1 MFWQR
6 TIWNDL
12 FLPLFPFVRG
22 EVLPQFFTVSSGS
35 LFHPPLSIVFFF
47 FQSSS
52 SPAFPTSILTE
63 SSHLSIGLPRL
74 ILPYSHNSAALFGS
88 LSSAILSTCPAHCG
102 LLLTSLSV
110 KLLCTP
116 VSSLNSTILLLYDL
130 VTLDI
135 FHSQLLS
142 LTCSL
147 CCCSSVIA
155 NVSVPNKHA
164 SVTQVLTTLPFSLF
178 EILRSAI
185 IPQLLS
191 TRSLRPVL
199 FAILLSPSSRL
210 RTLPLLDTRK
220 CPPDSV
226 SAPPARCPAL
236 TSGGLCAAL
245 PSSLG

>member
-1 MFWQR
+1 M
-6 TIWNDL
+6 
-12 FLPLFPFVRG
+12 
-22 EVLPQFFTVSSGS
+22 LPQFFTVSSGS
-35 LFHPPLSIVFFF
+35 LFHPPLSRVFFF

-102 LLLTSLSV
+102 LLLTSLSI

-116 VSSLNSTILLLYDL
+116 ASSLNSTILLLYDL
-130 VTLDI
+130 VTLVAI
-135 FHSQLLS
+135 FHTQLLL

-155 NVSVPNKHA
+155 NVSVPNRHA
-164 SVTQVLTTLPFSLF
+164 SVTQMLTTLPISLF
-178 EILRSAI
+178 EIRRSAI
-185 IPQLLS
+185 TPQLLS

-199 FAILLSPSSRL
+199 FDILLSPSSRL
-210 RTLPLLDTRK
+210 RTLPHLDTRK

-226 SAPPARCPAL
+226 SSPPARCPAL
-236 TSGGLCAAL
+236 TSSGLCAAL
-245 PSSLG
+245 ASSLG